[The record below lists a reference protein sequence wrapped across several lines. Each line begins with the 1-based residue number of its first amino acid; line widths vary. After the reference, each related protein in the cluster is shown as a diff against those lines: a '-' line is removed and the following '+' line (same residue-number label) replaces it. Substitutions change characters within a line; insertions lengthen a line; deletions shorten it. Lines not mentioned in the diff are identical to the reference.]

1 MDGQV
6 DRQRYREMDRDRQVD
21 AKRQIGDRQ
30 MGRQIYSQVH
40 NAHKQA
46 LRCAHTD
53 TWVLTDTHTHTH
65 TCRYTHACIHAC
77 GIFV

>member
-1 MDGQV
+1 
-6 DRQRYREMDRDRQVD
+6 
-21 AKRQIGDRQ
+21 

-53 TWVLTDTHTHTH
+53 TWVLTDTHTHTRTH
-65 TCRYTHACIHAC
+65 VGTHMRAFMHVESLCKVLGFRVSGCGMECRL
-77 GIFV
+77 